1 MKQNQHHGASTDQQD
16 QASQGYATARADPDR
31 PSWLDYALIAL
42 FLLALVLPAVLLRPD
57 PEAAAAEK
65 RSLAPAPVLPRS
77 LDDLVTFPRS
87 FDAWFADHFGFRQ
100 ALIKAHSRVSFF
112 VLRTSPSPK
121 IILGKN
127 GWLFYD
133 GKAAR
138 DGDTIADFRGV
149 PPLSFAALERW
160 RWAFQNQ
167 HDWLHARGIHHLI
180 ALVPA
185 KETIY
190 PDYMPDHIT
199 RLAPPAIEQVAA
211 YLRATTTIPII
222 DTTPDLREARARVLT
237 YHPNDTHWNAF
248 GAYIGYRAIM
258 NKVAEIFPA
267 AAPRREEEFKREE
280 LDGDGG
286 DLAVMIHIGD
296 RHPQHYVF
304 MNPLFT
310 RVATTQKLGDDE
322 MSDLITATGNTNLP
336 RAAILR
342 DSFTEAMLPYLAE
355 HFDRAHFQ
363 WARTGFES
371 SLLQRVDPEIVI
383 QIIADRAFRKFR
395 RYPVMMHHESIARRF
410 ASPEALPLATPPLT
424 GVAGTEIEPTA
435 LHHASAPPRTEFA
448 APGSIATNL
457 AIVQFTVVSDLHRD
471 ITATWTCHEPDERG
485 SLNRRAPPVTLTPG
499 TNVFHLALIDPDIVS
514 PIHLQ
519 WGRHPG
525 RIAVRTIEIRGIPR

>member
-1 MKQNQHHGASTDQQD
+1 
-16 QASQGYATARADPDR
+16 
-31 PSWLDYALIAL
+31 LDIALIAL
-42 FLLALVLPAVLLRPD
+42 FLLALVLPAVFLRPD

-65 RSLAPAPVLPRS
+65 RSLAPAPTLPRS
-77 LDDLVTFPRS
+77 LDGVLKFPRA

-100 ALIKAHSRVSFF
+100 ALIKAHSRFSFF

-127 GWLFYD
+127 GWLFYN

-138 DGDTIADFRGV
+138 DGDTIADYRGV

-160 RWAFQNQ
+160 RWAFQDQ
-167 HDWLHARGIHHLI
+167 HDWLSARGIHHLI

-199 RLAPPAIEQVAA
+199 RLGPNTIEQVSS
-211 YLRATTTIPII
+211 YLRDKTSIPII
-222 DTTPDLREARARVLT
+222 DTTPDLLEARARVLT
-237 YHPNDTHWNAF
+237 HHPNDTHWNAF
-248 GAYIGYRAIM
+248 GAFIGYRTIM
-258 NKVAEIFPA
+258 NRVAEIFPA
-267 AAPRREEEFKREE
+267 CAPRREEEFKREE
-280 LDGDGG
+280 LDGNGG

-304 MNPLFT
+304 MNPLFPQI
-310 RVATTQKLGDDE
+310 AATQKLGDDE
-322 MSDLITATGNTNLP
+322 MSDLITSTGNTNLP

-342 DSFTEAMLPYLAE
+342 DSFTEAMLPYLGE

-410 ASPEALPLATPPLT
+410 ASPEAIQLATPPLV
-424 GVAGTEIEPTA
+424 GVAGTRIEDA
-435 LHHASAPPRTEFA
+435 AIHHASAPPRTEFA
-448 APGSIATNL
+448 VPASIASTL
-457 AIVQFTVVSDLHRD
+457 PIVQFTVVSDLHRD
-471 ITATWTCHEPDERG
+471 ITATWTCPEPDERA
-485 SLNRRAPPVTLTPG
+485 SLTRRAPPITLTPG
-499 TNVFHLALIDPDIVS
+499 TNRFHLALVDPDIAS
-514 PIHLQ
+514 PVHLQ

-525 RIAVRTIEIRGIPR
+525 RITVEKIEWRGIPR